1 MAAVKERVVQ
11 LRGLALP
18 ALRGAGGYFAA
29 KTRYDVAWG
38 DLILAIFCPIGAR
51 PMRRRFGSAIHN
63 VVFEPNTLALQQLVN
78 YVVRQ
83 AAMQWCPHIVIN
95 DVLVKQTGEEVAV
108 GVVFSLSED
117 RATQDRVILIKKS
130 DVVNLLAGA
139 RR

>member
-1 MAAVKERVVQ
+1 
-11 LRGLALP
+11 
-18 ALRGAGGYFAA
+18 
-29 KTRYDVAWG
+29 
-38 DLILAIFCPIGAR
+38 
-51 PMRRRFGSAIHN
+51 MRRRFGSAIHN